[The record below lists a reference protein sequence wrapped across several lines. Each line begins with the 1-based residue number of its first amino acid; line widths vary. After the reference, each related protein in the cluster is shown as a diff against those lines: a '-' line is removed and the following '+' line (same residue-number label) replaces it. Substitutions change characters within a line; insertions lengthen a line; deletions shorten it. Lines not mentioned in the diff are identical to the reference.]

1 MSTLRAGVR
10 LVSIV
15 AVTSGVFAVWWSGR
29 LFTGSCSP
37 RAHAWRRRAMRRWSR
52 AMVSILGVRIE
63 TRGPIPPA
71 PCVLV
76 SNHCGYVDIPVL
88 ACCANTV
95 FVSKTEV
102 RSWPLIGGAAA
113 AIGTIFIDRK
123 SRRTIPQV
131 NAAIGAALDAG
142 DRVVFFPEGT
152 STDGSAVL
160 PFKSSLLEPAA
171 QSGYPVFCAAVHYS
185 TSPSDPPA
193 ALAVCWWGDMEFTP
207 HVLRLLR
214 LSQIRAQVEFH
225 PQPQQDTDRKL
236 LAERTEHVVKDMLQ
250 RLIEP

>member
-1 MSTLRAGVR
+1 
-10 LVSIV
+10 
-15 AVTSGVFAVWWSGR
+15 
-29 LFTGSCSP
+29 
-37 RAHAWRRRAMRRWSR
+37 
-52 AMVSILGVRIE
+52 MVSILGVRIE